1 MTEQQVSFANC
12 RGQFLSGVLH
22 RPSGNH
28 TSRGAILC
36 HGMESNKESE
46 KLIALAGRL
55 SHKDFLTLRFDF
67 ACANE
72 GSGKFEDVTYSGE
85 VEDLSA
91 AFRFLLQHD
100 VDKIG
105 VFGSSMGGTVALLF
119 AAQVKKL
126 ASLVTLAAPVHPEK
140 ITEHL
145 LSPQE
150 VTDWRRTGYTIYHGR
165 RINVTML
172 DDLESINV
180 PQAIAEV
187 RCPTLVIH
195 GDRDETVPVAEGHE
209 LFSLLP
215 GAKELMVIRG
225 ADHRFSD
232 PDHLEKVINHAT
244 DWLTSHSA

>member
-28 TSRGAILC
+28 ASRGAILC

-55 SHKDFLTLRFDF
+55 SDKDFLTLRFDF

-145 LSPQE
+145 LSPQQ